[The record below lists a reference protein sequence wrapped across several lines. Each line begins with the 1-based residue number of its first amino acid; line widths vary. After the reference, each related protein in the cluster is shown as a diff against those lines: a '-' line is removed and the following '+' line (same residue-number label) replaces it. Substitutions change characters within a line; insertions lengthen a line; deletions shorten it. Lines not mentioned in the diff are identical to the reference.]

1 MLVNLYN
8 PNNEAEQVQTIE
20 KVKLG
25 IDQLDP
31 DHDCN
36 IIFGRDFNFIQDPVY
51 DADGGSPTLKL
62 SSIAHT
68 AELKNSRDL
77 VDIWH
82 ICNPFTKRFTFR
94 QPTSFLQRRLDYFL
108 VSHCLQNNIEIAD
121 ITPAVCTDHS
131 AILLKFSNSG
141 KRQTGSSY

>member
-1 MLVNLYN
+1 MSYKNLETFLLVYLYN
-8 PNNEAEQVQTIE
+8 PNNEPEQVQTIE

-36 IIFGRDFNFIQDPVY
+36 IILGGDFNFIQDPAY

-68 AELKNSRDL
+68 AQLKSSKDL
-77 VDIWH
+77 VDIWC
-82 ICNPFTKRFTFR
+82 IRNPFTKRFTFR
-94 QPTSFLQRRLDYFL
+94 
-108 VSHCLQNNIEIAD
+108 
-121 ITPAVCTDHS
+121 
-131 AILLKFSNSG
+131 
-141 KRQTGSSY
+141 